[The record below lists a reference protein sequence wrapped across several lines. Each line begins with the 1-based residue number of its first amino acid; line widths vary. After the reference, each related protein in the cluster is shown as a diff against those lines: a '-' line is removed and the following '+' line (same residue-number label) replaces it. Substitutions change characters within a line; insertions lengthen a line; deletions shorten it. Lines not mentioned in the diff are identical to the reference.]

1 LAQGA
6 AMAVE
11 DGIVLAECIERAT
24 SLASIP
30 RYLSAFESI
39 RKERTYLVQTGS
51 VKNEDFWHMKDGARQ
66 RARDA
71 IMKGVEID
79 EETLKELRSEGK
91 NPNPWSDLNFQSW
104 LFGYDAVEEA
114 LQLQNLS
121 NFRQKKLWINWMERI
136 MTSLNQLQTVEERVH
151 RDL

>member
-11 DGIVLAECIERAT
+11 DGIVIAECISRAAT
-24 SLASIP
+24 LQSIP
-30 RYLSAFESI
+30 VYLQAFESI

-51 VKNEDFWHMKDGARQ
+51 VKNEDFWHMEDGARQ

-79 EETLKELRSEGK
+79 ADTLQELKSEGK
-91 NPNPWSDLNFQSW
+91 NPNQWSDPTFQEW
-104 LFGYDAVEEA
+104 LFGYDAVAEV
-114 LQLQNLS
+114 LVVPIFMLTLGKS
-121 NFRQKKLWINWMERI
+121 R
-136 MTSLNQLQTVEERVH
+136 T
-151 RDL
+151 